1 MVSGRRPSQLISST
15 DSIRELAEFWD
26 THDITDFADQVEE
39 VSEPVF
45 TRRRAV
51 GVTVPLS
58 GTERDA
64 IRRMAE
70 LRGLDEAT
78 LIREWVQEKLHH

>member
-1 MVSGRRPSQLISST
+1 MKLPKT
-15 DSIRELAEFWD
+15 DSISELAEFWD

-39 VSEPVF
+39 VPGPVF
-45 TRRRAV
+45 VRRRTG

-58 GTERDA
+58 DTERDA

-70 LRGLDEAT
+70 GRGLDEAA
-78 LIREWVQEKLHH
+78 LIHEWVQEKLHQ